1 MAFQR
6 NHVSDADRLKIGLH
20 VFLYKSVYGVITD
33 LARKYV
39 VSQWCIYYCYAQF
52 LLLREIQNTLPTST
66 TPRIGCYDT
75 REERVL
81 SLYLETEASISGI
94 RRVLNQLFG
103 QEVSSGTISEIV
115 TAYGSV
121 LPSYETVTCRLI
133 FVSDEIFVGQPI
145 LVTVEPL
152 SNYLLSLELVETRD
166 KVTWGA
172 CWFEMVDAETGH
184 VERIVADLAKGLVGG
199 IKEMLGTHQAAQ
211 QVFQGDLF
219 HLIMRLVAGI
229 TRAERKAYAA
239 IKQEYEALEKFERAK
254 SEHTLLKRM
263 AVYEAAQAETEQW
276 MQWVDESRS
285 LFREL
290 QEVLRIVDMKTGA
303 LRRKANVLAD
313 VETILTL
320 FEQEIPEKKIQK
332 GARFLR
338 DHLDVLLRYFDD
350 VEAAA
355 KELESVI
362 PDATVR
368 HALFRL
374 YAFQQ
379 QRRVASGRHRRW
391 LEAQWASCHNALLA
405 RIGQVEY
412 EQWSQR
418 VEQTLDGIIRSSSVV
433 ENTNGRLRRFFDSAR
448 GQISQSRLNL
458 IRFYLNH
465 QPFERGRRQGHSPA
479 QLFHGEHASSDH
491 WLTLLRRA
499 KEGKLPVTA

>member
-20 VFLYKSVYGVITD
+20 VFLYKSIYGVITD

-39 VSQWCIYYCYAQF
+39 VSRWFIYYCYAQF
-52 LLLREIQNTLPTST
+52 LLLREIQNKLPTSL

-75 REERVL
+75 LEERVL

-103 QEVSSGTISEIV
+103 QEVSRGTISEIL

-145 LVTVEPL
+145 LVTVEPR

-172 CWFEMVDAETGH
+172 CWFEVVDAETGH

-199 IKEMLGTHQAAQ
+199 IEELLGTHQAAQ

-239 IKQEYEALEKFERAK
+239 IKQEYAALEKFERAK
-254 SEHTLLKRM
+254 SERTLLKRL
-263 AVYEAAQAETEQW
+263 AAYETAQAEADQW
-276 MQWVDESRS
+276 MQWVDESRY

-290 QEVLRIVDMKTGA
+290 QEVLRVVDLKMGA
-303 LRRKANVLAD
+303 LRRKADVLAE

-320 FEQEIPEKKIQK
+320 FAEELGDKKIRE
-332 GARFLR
+332 GAGYLR

-355 KELESVI
+355 KELETVI
-362 PDATVR
+362 PDVTVR
-368 HALFRL
+368 QDLFRL
-374 YAFQQ
+374 YALQQ
-379 QRRVASGRHRRW
+379 QRRVASGRRKRW
-391 LEAQWASCHNALLA
+391 LEAQWTSCHNALLT
-405 RIGQVEY
+405 RIGEADY
-412 EQWSQR
+412 TQWAQR
-418 VEQTLDGIIRSSSVV
+418 VEHTLDGIIRSSSVV

-448 GQISQSRLNL
+448 GQITQARLNL

-465 QPFERGRRQGHSPA
+465 KPFERGRRQGHSPA
-479 QLFHGEHASSDH
+479 QLFHGEHASSEH

-499 KEGKLPVTA
+499 KEATSPVTA